1 MDQVSWTKSENRNDF
16 ESFFDFSP
24 WNDHSRSFKPESFV
38 LNAIRRSLL
47 AEQVKLRLTKTSRG
61 KKVVWD
67 LRTKMSHEQQQRVDA
82 RLVKNHICP

>member
-61 KKVVWD
+61 KKG
-67 LRTKMSHEQQQRVDA
+67 
-82 RLVKNHICP
+82 LVLKLVLKLALNPPSPSSAP